1 MTPFYFNAENFQEGQ
16 GKTFLALFVYK
27 HVYLVIVDQT
37 VSRKFGLWGRGW
49 TSVQR
54 RWGRSRVV
62 ARCPILLHF
71 RFSIHSVFSRD
82 HTPTLFTGWEH
93 ELFSKLLVW
102 KKECVLFFCPL
113 SFFFFDKR
121 VKIMSEVPST
131 QRLLHRYQL
140 AFFLTTGCLWAPSNL
155 NFSSLLHIPYITMST
170 FTNPNRDF
178 LMLVYG
184 FHTYKCIY

>member
-113 SFFFFDKR
+113 SFFFLIKEWKSW
-121 VKIMSEVPST
+121 VKFQVHNGCYTGINW
-131 QRLLHRYQL
+131 L
-140 AFFLTTGCLWAPSNL
+140 FFWLQDVCGLPA
-155 NFSSLLHIPYITMST
+155 I
-170 FTNPNRDF
+170 
-178 LMLVYG
+178 
-184 FHTYKCIY
+184 